1 MDYQRATILV
11 AVLLLGLFLGTSSGF
26 ASLSIIQDQLRS
38 IQLKLIHE
46 RLKLIQEK
54 VLEVKTVSDQPVVAP
69 PIPEK
74 EPNAKELSQT
84 LQGQIRV
91 LEDIVK
97 NLKPK
102 ALEEETLRLEKR
114 LAEINEELR
123 SASGN
128 RLQELQSELAAVLRD
143 YELLQGDVRAS
154 VEAAI
159 KSRQAAVLREHI
171 QTVQQKLNL
180 VQIQEKVAAGL
191 PAPKPV
197 PADRSTIAYLRESI
211 EKVKLKLLQAQ
222 IKAIR
227 ENILKLKGN

>member
-54 VLEVKTVSDQPVVAP
+54 VLEVKTVSDQPVVVS

-74 EPNAKELSQT
+74 EPNAEELSKA
-84 LQGQIRV
+84 LQGQIKV

-102 ALEEETLRLEKR
+102 ALEEETLRLEKQVV
-114 LAEINEELR
+114 EINEELR

-128 RLQELQSELAAVLRD
+128 RLQELQSELAVVLRD
-143 YELLQGDVRAS
+143 YELLQGEVRAS

-180 VQIQEKVAAGL
+180 VQIQKKAADGL

-197 PADRSTIAYLRESI
+197 PEDRSTVTYLQESI

-222 IKAIR
+222 IRAIQDKILQLKA
-227 ENILKLKGN
+227 N